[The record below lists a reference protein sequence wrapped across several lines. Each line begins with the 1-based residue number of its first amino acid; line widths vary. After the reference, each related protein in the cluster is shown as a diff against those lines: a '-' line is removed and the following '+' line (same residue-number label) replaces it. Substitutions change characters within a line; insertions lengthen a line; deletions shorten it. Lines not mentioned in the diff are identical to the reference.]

1 MTKRKINDQLALAF
15 NQPER
20 KYRHVFTRTFYKR
33 TGWRYSMKQ
42 TKLVLDIDEYG
53 ITFDNISIAIN
64 KPKNDYFSAIYEG
77 MEKIVVDRRKFLIKV
92 TMGNLEGFSQKLIDL
107 KQLDGDLW
115 SNYCVIQWTLEKF
128 AKAKLEYN
136 SIDDYKEEG

>member
-1 MTKRKINDQLALAF
+1 
-15 NQPER
+15 
-20 KYRHVFTRTFYKR
+20 
-33 TGWRYSMKQ
+33 MKQ

-53 ITFDNISIAIN
+53 ITFNNVSIAIN

-115 SNYCVIQWTLEKF
+115 SNYCAIQWTLEKF